1 MLPVTTK
8 ARERGTTKMRT
19 RTNNTKIR
27 RILELE
33 EKGRTLRE
41 KSQTLQ
47 KALDEVRSEWVT
59 LKKEVENTLEWK
71 LSLQSRGKRD
81 YYYFNEIVPL
91 KEDPFDT
98 IQRRRQHQPNLRVV
112 T

>member
-1 MLPVTTK
+1 
-8 ARERGTTKMRT
+8 MRT

-59 LKKEVENTLEWK
+59 LKQEVENTLEWK

-81 YYYFNEIVPL
+81 YYYFNEVVPI
-91 KEDPFDT
+91 KEDPLDT
-98 IQRRRQHQPNLRVV
+98 IQRRRQHQPDLRVV
-112 T
+112 P